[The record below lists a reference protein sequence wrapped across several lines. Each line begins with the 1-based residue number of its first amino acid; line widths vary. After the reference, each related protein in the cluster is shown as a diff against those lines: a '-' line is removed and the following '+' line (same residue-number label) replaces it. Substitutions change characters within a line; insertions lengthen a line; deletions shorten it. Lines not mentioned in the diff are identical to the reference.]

1 MVRFATIRQEIADT
15 CRILA
20 DHGYFAG
27 TGGNIG
33 VRLDE
38 RLMAVTPSATDYYT
52 IGAVD
57 VPIIDIATRKVV
69 DGHTTPTVEKSLHAC
84 MIEAFPSRRASIHT
98 HQPVASACT
107 LLGKPMEVPDP
118 ALWDCLGK
126 HIPLVGYAPSGSS
139 WLAGKFGRAIRW
151 DYNAYLMRNHGVL
164 CCGPD
169 VQTTLLR
176 LESLETFCR
185 DYLLRQ
191 ITEQSRHQSQ
201 SPAAV
206 ARLVDALMRSN
217 AADAHISSEIPS

>member
-1 MVRFATIRQEIADT
+1 MSHVQEQIVELSQHLCHRGFFAA
-15 CRILA
+15 
-20 DHGYFAG
+20 
-27 TGGNIG
+27 TGGNLAL
-33 VRLDE
+33 RLDAQHI
-38 RLMAVTPSATDYYT
+38 AVTPSATDYF
-52 IGAVD
+52 AMRPED
-57 VPIIDIATRKVV
+57 VCVLRLKDLVQISGERAPS
-69 DGHTTPTVEKSLHAC
+69 VESGLHAK
-84 MIEAFPSRRASIHT
+84 ILRARPDVQCSIHT

-191 ITEQSRHQSQ
+191 ITAQSRHQSQ

>member
-1 MVRFATIRQEIADT
+1 MSHVQEQIVELSQHLCHRGFFAA
-15 CRILA
+15 
-20 DHGYFAG
+20 
-27 TGGNIG
+27 TGGNLAL
-33 VRLDE
+33 RLDAQHI
-38 RLMAVTPSATDYYT
+38 AVTPSATDYF
-52 IGAVD
+52 AMRPED
-57 VPIIDIATRKVV
+57 VCVLRLKDLAQISGERAPS
-69 DGHTTPTVEKSLHAC
+69 VESGLHAK
-84 MIEAFPSRRASIHT
+84 ILRARPDVQCSIHT

-176 LESLETFCR
+176 LECLETFCR

-191 ITEQSRHQSQ
+191 ITAQSRHQSQ

>member
-1 MVRFATIRQEIADT
+1 MSHVQEQIVELSQHLCHRGFFAA
-15 CRILA
+15 
-20 DHGYFAG
+20 
-27 TGGNIG
+27 TGGNLAL
-33 VRLDE
+33 RLDAQHI
-38 RLMAVTPSATDYYT
+38 AVTPSATDYF
-52 IGAVD
+52 AMRPED
-57 VPIIDIATRKVV
+57 VCVLRLKDLAQISGERAPS
-69 DGHTTPTVEKSLHAC
+69 VESGLHAK
-84 MIEAFPSRRASIHT
+84 ILRARPDVQCSIHT

>member
-1 MVRFATIRQEIADT
+1 MSHVQEQIVELSQHLCHRGFFAA
-15 CRILA
+15 
-20 DHGYFAG
+20 
-27 TGGNIG
+27 TGGNLAL
-33 VRLDE
+33 RLDAQHI
-38 RLMAVTPSATDYYT
+38 AVTPSATDYF
-52 IGAVD
+52 AMRPED
-57 VPIIDIATRKVV
+57 VCVLRLKDLAQISGERAPS
-69 DGHTTPTVEKSLHAC
+69 VESGLHAK
-84 MIEAFPSRRASIHT
+84 ILRARPDVQCSIHT

-139 WLAGKFGRAIRW
+139 WLAGKFGRVIRW

-191 ITEQSRHQSQ
+191 ITAQSRHQSQ

>member
-1 MVRFATIRQEIADT
+1 MSHVQEQIVELSQHLCHRGFFAA
-15 CRILA
+15 
-20 DHGYFAG
+20 
-27 TGGNIG
+27 TGGNLAL
-33 VRLDE
+33 RLDAQHI
-38 RLMAVTPSATDYYT
+38 AVTPSATDYF
-52 IGAVD
+52 AMRPED
-57 VPIIDIATRKVV
+57 VCVLRLKDLAQISGERAPS
-69 DGHTTPTVEKSLHAC
+69 VESGLHAK
-84 MIEAFPSRRASIHT
+84 ILRARPDVQCSIHT

-126 HIPLVGYAPSGSS
+126 RIPLVGYAPSGSS

-191 ITEQSRHQSQ
+191 ITAQSRHPSH

-206 ARLVDALMRSN
+206 ARLVDALMRSS
-217 AADAHISSEIPS
+217 AADAHNSSEIPS

>member
-1 MVRFATIRQEIADT
+1 MSHVQEQIVELSQHLCHRVFFAA
-15 CRILA
+15 
-20 DHGYFAG
+20 
-27 TGGNIG
+27 TGGNLAL
-33 VRLDE
+33 RLDAQHI
-38 RLMAVTPSATDYYT
+38 AVTPSATDYF
-52 IGAVD
+52 AMRPED
-57 VPIIDIATRKVV
+57 VCVLRLKDLAQISGERAPS
-69 DGHTTPTVEKSLHAC
+69 VESGLHAK
-84 MIEAFPSRRASIHT
+84 ILRARPDVQCSIHT

-169 VQTTLLR
+169 VETTLLR

-191 ITEQSRHQSQ
+191 ITAQSRHQSQ
-201 SPAAV
+201 LPAAT
-206 ARLVDALMRSN
+206 ARLVDALMRSS
-217 AADAHISSEIPS
+217 AADAHTSSEIPS

>member
-1 MVRFATIRQEIADT
+1 MSHVQEQIVELSQHLCHRGFFAA
-15 CRILA
+15 
-20 DHGYFAG
+20 
-27 TGGNIG
+27 TGGNLAL
-33 VRLDE
+33 RLDAQHI
-38 RLMAVTPSATDYYT
+38 AVTPSATDYF
-52 IGAVD
+52 AMRPED
-57 VPIIDIATRKVV
+57 VCVLRLKDLAQISGERAPS
-69 DGHTTPTVEKSLHAC
+69 VESGLHAK
-84 MIEAFPSRRASIHT
+84 ILRARPDVQCSIHT

-191 ITEQSRHQSQ
+191 ITAQSRHQSQ

>member
-1 MVRFATIRQEIADT
+1 MSHVQEQIVELSQHLCHRGFFAA
-15 CRILA
+15 
-20 DHGYFAG
+20 
-27 TGGNIG
+27 TGGNLAL
-33 VRLDE
+33 RLDAQHI
-38 RLMAVTPSATDYYT
+38 AVTPSATDYF
-52 IGAVD
+52 AMRPED
-57 VPIIDIATRKVV
+57 VCVLRLKDLAQISGERAPS
-69 DGHTTPTVEKSLHAC
+69 VESGLHAK
-84 MIEAFPSRRASIHT
+84 ILRARPDVQCSIHT

-107 LLGKPMEVPDP
+107 LLGKPIEVPDP

-191 ITEQSRHQSQ
+191 ITAQSRHQSQ